1 MYTVS
6 NKQFDEG
13 DLDSVMGYARKLE
26 GLTMEEIFLRCNFTR
41 PTKRMTLRK
50 KDPREPIR
58 QFVYKEERGDWHC
71 GKKKGDCTLEREI
84 SEWYK
89 KILDGD
95 EKFLTEKELKII
107 LNCLGERMC
116 RECHDGKYYPVKVG
130 GKCRI
135 CGASIQGNKGAP
147 GNLVDCYFGYERK
160 TDPEPDLVEVGVELK
175 ARPLVGNAK
184 QTSIKEPMS
193 MNLIDWNKDFK
204 SDGDITKSSWYNK
217 CGKMLLFYWEHTDS
231 MFWEWKMK
239 DIFLWKV
246 DKKGIKDFEQDYR
259 NIVMQMRNGVRCT
272 DKSGKQVN
280 DCRDKNSNPC
290 KTGLHQG
297 LNKYLTTCPKHG
309 GKPPYRKNKT
319 RKNSVLQPK
328 SDIYGDAE
336 IKAFRIKTGYELKI
350 LEMYRKNRP
359 ENHILVY

>member
-1 MYTVS
+1 MS
-6 NKQFDEG
+6 NRQFDKS
-13 DLDSVMGYARKLE
+13 DLDSVMEYAKKLE
-26 GLTMEEIFLRCNFTR
+26 GLTMEEIFLRCNFIR
-41 PTKRMTLRK
+41 PTKRMNLRK

-58 QFVYKEERGDWHC
+58 QFVYKEERGNWHC
-71 GKKKGDCTLEREI
+71 DKKKGGCLERET

-95 EKFLTEKELKII
+95 GKFLTKKELKII
-107 LNCLGERMC
+107 LNRSGERLC
-116 RECHDGKYYPVKVG
+116 RKCHNGEYYPVKVG

-135 CGASIQGNKGAP
+135 CGESIQGNKGAP

-160 TDPEPDLVEVGVELK
+160 TDSEPDLVEVGVELK

-204 SDGDITKSSWYNK
+204 SEGDITKSSWYNK
-217 CGKMLLFYWEHTDS
+217 CSKMLLFYWEHTDS

-239 DIFLWKV
+239 DVFLWKV

-259 NIVMQMRNGVRCT
+259 NIVVQMRNGVRCT

-280 DCRDKNSNPC
+280 NCKDKNSRNYPC

-309 GKPPYRKNKT
+309 GKPPYRKDKT
-319 RKNSVLQPK
+319 EKNSVLQPK
-328 SDIYGDAE
+328 RDYGRAE

-359 ENHILVY
+359 ENGILVY